1 MEGWRDVPGFEDE
14 LYQICLTQKGG
25 KCRKLFKGGT
35 EHLLND
41 SPNKNGYILWHLRKN
56 GTEYCKQ
63 AAVWIAIT
71 YPELVQNEYFE
82 GAEIDHI
89 IPLSAGGTNHPS
101 NLRWVTRTGNINNP
115 LTIQHRIE
123 AQHKKPVYQYNL
135 SGELLKEYSGIREAA
150 RQTGLNVSNI
160 SKCCHGKQSRK
171 TLGGYRWSFKKE
183 AE

>member
-1 MEGWRDVPGFEDE
+1 MENWRNVPGFEDE
-14 LYQICLTQKGG
+14 LYQICLTQEGG

-35 EHLLND
+35 EHLLSDN
-41 SPNKNGYILWHLRKN
+41 PNKNGYILWHLRKN
-56 GTEYCKQ
+56 GAEYCKQ

-71 YPELVQNEYFE
+71 YPELVQNEYFD

-89 IPLSAGGTNHPS
+89 DTNTLNNHPS

-115 LTIQHRIE
+115 LTLQHQID

-150 RQTGLNVSNI
+150 RQTGLIVSNI
-160 SKCCHGKQSRK
+160 SKCCHGKRPHAY
-171 TLGGYRWSFKKE
+171 GFIWRFKE